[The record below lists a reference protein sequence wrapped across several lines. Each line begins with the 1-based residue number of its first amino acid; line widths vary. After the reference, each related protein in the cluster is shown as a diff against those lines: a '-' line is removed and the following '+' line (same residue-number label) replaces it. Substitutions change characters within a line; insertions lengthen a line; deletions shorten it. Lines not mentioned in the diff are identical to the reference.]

1 MGSSRGGREKDFADA
16 RYKRRGC
23 SAGPMTLMVL
33 MMLKVMLVD
42 LSDALSAIWSHYRS
56 VQMTNFE
63 LYSFLWLFWTTVSFW
78 LF

>member
-23 SAGPMTLMVL
+23 SAGPTTLMVL
-33 MMLKVMLVD
+33 MSDEGDVGVMDD

-63 LYSFLWLFWTTVSFW
+63 LYSFLWLFWTTVSF
-78 LF
+78 